1 MNGLWARSAAT
12 SMVKLFGFSFEG
24 STFEVLGATFTGQ
37 ERLIVDGQQV
47 ASRYNWRMRSRY
59 VFMHERLGE
68 LELQF
73 KVDPFAQRVH
83 YQLHRGGAVVFEA
96 ESDLTLP
103 AWLSPQSEPA
113 PAVPG
118 APADHTAAQ
127 KTPKLARLITVFGV
141 LTKLAQ
147 TGKVIKVALAG
158 MAVSGWTI
166 LYSLPFALALVA
178 TLVFHEWG
186 HLRAMRHFGMK
197 TKGMYLIPFVGGLA
211 IGERPRSQW
220 QEVHIS
226 MMGPFYG
233 LGMTVACYLA
243 FLATGNSFV
252 GLLASLSGLINVV
265 NLLPLH
271 PLDGGRVVKAL
282 VVSGGSRL
290 AFLVF
295 VAFSAVAFA
304 ASAYLGL
311 ALLCFFIVL
320 GALDLLATWKQWGR
334 DERPRLNRYGLV
346 FCSLWYLGTLAA
358 FVGIILL
365 IARTGLP
372 GSELAVR
379 VLGS

>member
-1 MNGLWARSAAT
+1 
-12 SMVKLFGFSFEG
+12 MVRLFGFSYEG
-24 STFEVLGATFTGQ
+24 STFEVLGATFSGK
-37 ERLIVDGQQV
+37 ERLLVDGQQV
-47 ASRYNWRMRSRY
+47 ASRYNWRMSSRY

-73 KVDPFAQRVH
+73 KIDPLAGRVH
-83 YQLHRGGAVVFEA
+83 YQLHRGGAGVFEA
-96 ESDLTLP
+96 ESDFPLP
-103 AWLSPQSEPA
+103 AWLSPHSEPA
-113 PAVPG
+113 PAAPG

-127 KTPKLARLITVFGV
+127 KTPKWARLITVFGV

-233 LGMTVACYLA
+233 LAMTLACYLA
-243 FLATGNSFV
+243 FLATGNAFV

-320 GALDLLATWKQWGR
+320 GALDLLGTWKQWGR
-334 DERPRLNRYGLV
+334 DERPRLDRRGIV
-346 FCSLWYLGTLAA
+346 FCSVWYLGTVAA
-358 FVGIILL
+358 FLGIILL
-365 IARTGLP
+365 IARTGLA

>member
-1 MNGLWARSAAT
+1 MI
-12 SMVKLFGFSFEG
+12 KLFSFSYEG
-24 STFEVLGATFTGQ
+24 ATFEVLGATFTGHEQ
-37 ERLIVDGQQV
+37 LIVDGQPM
-47 ASRYNWRMRSRY
+47 ARRLNWRTHSRYA
-59 VFMHERLGE
+59 FIHERLGE
-68 LELQF
+68 LELHF
-73 KVDPFAQRVH
+73 RIDPLAGLVH
-83 YQLHRGGAVVFEA
+83 YELKRGADTVVQA
-96 ESDLTLP
+96 ETDVPLP
-103 AWLSPQSEPA
+103 AWLSPPGEPA
-113 PAVPG
+113 PAAPG
-118 APADHTAAQ
+118 APADGTTPQA
-127 KTPKLARLITVFGV
+127 KPKLSRLVTVFGV
-141 LTKLAQ
+141 LAKLAQ
-147 TGKVIKVALAG
+147 TGKVVKVALAG

-166 LYSLPFALALVA
+166 LFSLPFALALVA

-211 IGERPRSQW
+211 IGEQPRSQW

-226 MMGPFYG
+226 MMGPVYG
-233 LGMTVACYLA
+233 LAMTVVCYLA
-243 FLATGNSFV
+243 FLATGNHFV
-252 GLLASLSGLINVV
+252 GLLASLSGLINVA

-290 AFLVF
+290 AFLAF
-295 VAFSAVAFA
+295 VASSAVAFA
-304 ASAYLGL
+304 AAAYFGL

-320 GALDLLATWKQWGR
+320 GALDLLTTWRRWGR
-334 DERPRLNRYGLV
+334 DERPRLDRYGLV

-358 FVGIILL
+358 FLGIILL